1 MKLDLVIEECAIA
14 YDRALAADELAGAAA
29 ARKNGIVAYRLCN
42 ELAADDP
49 MPTWESIVKRVLAK
63 RPTEAEAG

>member
-1 MKLDLVIEECAIA
+1 MKLDLVTEECAIA
-14 YDRALAADELAGAAA
+14 YDRALADAELAGAAA

-42 ELAADDP
+42 DLTADDP
-49 MPTWESIVKRVLAK
+49 MPSWQSIVKRVLAK